1 MQEEKWSHV
10 LDPFKPEWLTGNL
23 CSVSNG
29 IYFLPDTQDRPI
41 KAFGFKPTTF
51 KHSRRPGSNL
61 DVFPASCAIE
71 INGLIYVFTD
81 EKSFKV
87 EIDDDGRDKLDSSW
101 SPISSMDDGEKLD
114 FALGELNNKIYVC
127 GGNSGGRNLDIVLSY
142 NLVEDTWSRV
152 ASMTSARSG
161 LGIVSHDGYLYA
173 TGGANYDGGHTI
185 FKSVEKYDPKTDTW
199 TLVADMN
206 HARFGHGVVSIAG
219 KIYVFGGYRE
229 EV

>member
-10 LDPFKPEWLTGNL
+10 LDPFMPEWLTGNL
-23 CSVSNG
+23 CSVSNR
-29 IYFLPDTQDRPI
+29 IYLLPDTQDRPLKSI
-41 KAFGFKPTTF
+41 GFKPNTF
-51 KHSRRPGSNL
+51 KHSRRPGLNL
-61 DVFPASCAIE
+61 DVFSASSAIE
-71 INGLIYVFTD
+71 VNDLIYVFTD

-87 EIDDDGRDKLDSSW
+87 EIDDDGRDLDSTW

-161 LGIVSHDGYLYA
+161 LGIVLKLLISKLSILSI
-173 TGGANYDGGHTI
+173 N
-185 FKSVEKYDPKTDTW
+185 EKIT
-199 TLVADMN
+199 
-206 HARFGHGVVSIAG
+206 
-219 KIYVFGGYRE
+219 
-229 EV
+229 